1 MGSNDLDVTEMTSM
15 TAWEIISMAK
25 VMKVVTAMIVVI
37 HVVMS
42 VLMSMVMVT
51 IGDDS
56 NDLQ

>member
-42 VLMSMVMVT
+42 VLMSMVMVR